1 MKRNDKQNLDAE
13 LKKKARNLVK
23 DVAIDYENAIRTE
36 VIEGKIS
43 EREAILEINKFRD
56 ADYKEQLK
64 KAVDLRERRLISEED
79 ARKMINKI
87 LIADNQENLIEAG
100 QNEVTD
106 IDVQDDNVLEA
117 LYEEE

>member
-1 MKRNDKQNLDAE
+1 M
-13 LKKKARNLVK
+13 
-23 DVAIDYENAIRTE
+23 
-36 VIEGKIS
+36 
-43 EREAILEINKFRD
+43 
-56 ADYKEQLK
+56 
-64 KAVDLRERRLISEED
+64 RERRLISEED